1 MSLRAA
7 MRVLHADR
15 DLVRKVL
22 IGGALMC
29 SLFGYPFA
37 CGLIIESLD
46 NTRKGYPTPLPPWGD
61 WSSRYILG
69 LFAFLIDFIY
79 YILPFFLVGLI
90 FLCAGLV
97 SVIGQTIGIFSPVI
111 SFAAVALGAWLVA
124 MLLSG
129 VSAVGRLI
137 FVQDSSPEQAMS
149 IEALR
154 EALRPAAR
162 GVYLRARL
170 VTLPVYLPALIFGAL
185 IVLVVPS
192 SLPFSLLIALLLYW
206 LMMCALLYA
215 HLLTTQV
222 YAGADAELQR
232 RGLDRQPA

>member
-7 MRVLHADR
+7 LRVLHADR

-22 IGGALMC
+22 IGGALMS

-37 CGLIIESLD
+37 CGLVIESLD

-79 YILPFFLVGLI
+79 FFLPFFLAGLI
-90 FLCAGLV
+90 FFCAGLV
-97 SVIGQTIGIFSPVI
+97 SVIGQTIGIFNPVI
-111 SFAAVALGAWLVA
+111 SFVVVSLGAWLVA
-124 MLLSG
+124 ILLSG

-149 IEALR
+149 IASLR

-170 VTLPVYLPALIFGAL
+170 VTLPAYLPALIFGAL

-206 LMMCALLYA
+206 LMMSALLYA
-215 HLLTTQV
+215 QLVTIQV